1 MIRNYQHIHPITL
14 QELPMNQRPNI
25 LFIQADQL
33 AASVLATYG
42 NKLVKTPNLDRIA
55 AQGTVFENAHT
66 PNPICASSRFAMM
79 SGQYSSRIGAFDNAS
94 EFPATVPTFA
104 HYLRSLGYATCLSG
118 KMHFVGPDQL
128 HGFEERVTTDIYPS
142 DFGWTADWTKKVEPY
157 APSQMSMRG
166 VVESGLC
173 VRSLQMDYDD
183 DVANQSVQ
191 WLFDH
196 TRRGD
201 SKPFLLV
208 SSFTHPH
215 NPFTI
220 SKEYWDL
227 YTDAEIDMPTVPF
240 IPFEERDPWSQRY
253 FKLIRQDEHHVTD
266 AHIRSARHAYYG
278 MVSYLDTK
286 VGMLLD
292 TLEKINALEN
302 TVIIF
307 TADHGDMIGER
318 GMWYKFNPF
327 QNSIRV
333 PLLISAPGAKAGH
346 RVNSN
351 CGLVDLL
358 PTILDLATG
367 GKPPEL
373 VDHCDGRSLS
383 AWLHGTDASWKDE
396 ALIEFTSEGVYAP
409 AFILRK
415 GQYKYVYCEGDP
427 GMMFDMVSD
436 PNELRNLCKESA
448 FTSLAAKMVLEIET
462 RFAPA
467 KVKSEILAS
476 QRKRLFLHSTLLTG
490 QQTHWDYQVKKD
502 ASKQY
507 VRSSATTSTTATK
520 AKARFPFVPTVPP
533 DTPRLPTQ

>member
-1 MIRNYQHIHPITL
+1 MTK
-14 QELPMNQRPNI
+14 RPNI

-33 AASVLATYG
+33 AASVLAAYG
-42 NKLVKTPNLDRIA
+42 NKVVKTPNLDRIA
-55 AQGTVFENAHT
+55 AQGAVFENAYT

-94 EFPATVPTFA
+94 EFPAAVPTFA

-128 HGFEERVTTDIYPS
+128 HGFEERVTTDIYPA
-142 DFGWTADWTKKVEPY
+142 DFGWTADWEKKVEPY

-196 TRRGD
+196 ARRGD
-201 SKPFLLV
+201 DRPFFLL

-220 SKEYWDL
+220 SKEFWDL
-227 YTDAEIDMPTVPF
+227 YDDADIEMPTVPF
-240 IPFEERDPWSQRY
+240 IPLEARDPWSQRY
-253 FKLIRQDEHHVTD
+253 YKLIRQDEHIVTD

-278 MVSYLDTK
+278 MVSYLDSK

-292 TLEKINALEN
+292 TLEKTGVIDN
-302 TVIIF
+302 TVIVF

-318 GMWYKFNPF
+318 GMWYKFNPY

-333 PLLISAPGAKAGH
+333 PLFISAPGARARQ
-346 RVNSN
+346 RVGAN

-358 PTILDLATG
+358 PTLLDLATDG
-367 GKPPEL
+367 NPPEL
-373 VDHCDGRSLS
+373 VDHCDGHSL
-383 AWLHGTDASWKDE
+383 AGWLHGTDESWTDE
-396 ALIEFTSEGVYAP
+396 ALIEFTSEGVYSP

-415 GQYKYVYCEGDP
+415 GKYKYVYCEGDP
-427 GMMFDMVSD
+427 GMLFDMQSD
-436 PNELRNLCKESA
+436 PHELRNLCREAAFSDLSA
-448 FTSLAAKMVLEIET
+448 QFVTEIET
-462 RFAPA
+462 RFKPS
-467 KVKSEILAS
+467 KVKRHVLAS
-476 QRKRLFLHSTLLTG
+476 QRRRLFLHSTLLKGIHTP
-490 QQTHWDYQVKKD
+490 WDFQVRKD
-502 ASKQY
+502 GSKQY

-520 AKARFPFVPTVPP
+520 AKARFPFVPSAPL
-533 DTPRLPTQ
+533 DTPRKS

>member
-1 MIRNYQHIHPITL
+1 MSSQ
-14 QELPMNQRPNI
+14 PNI

-33 AASVLATYG
+33 AASVLPFYG
-42 NKLVKTPNLDRIA
+42 HPLVKTPHLDRLA
-55 AQGTVFENAHT
+55 AMGTVFENAYT

-94 EFPATVPTFA
+94 EFPASVPTFA

-142 DFGWTADWTKKVEPY
+142 DFGWTANWEKKIEPY

-196 TRRGD
+196 ARRND
-201 SKPFLLV
+201 DRPFLLV

-220 SKEYWDL
+220 SKEFWDL
-227 YTDAEIDMPTVPF
+227 YDDADIDLPQVPF
-240 IPFEERDPWSQRY
+240 MPFEERDAWSQRY
-253 FKLIRQDEHHVTD
+253 FKLIRQDEHHVTE

-278 MVSYLDTK
+278 MVSYLDSK
-286 VGMLLD
+286 VGVLLD
-292 TLEKINALEN
+292 TLEKINAIDN

-307 TADHGDMIGER
+307 TADHGEMLGER
-318 GMWYKFNPF
+318 GMWYKFTPF

-333 PLLISAPGAKAGH
+333 PLLISAPGAKTGH
-346 RVNSN
+346 RVSAN
-351 CGLVDLL
+351 CSLVDML
-358 PTILDLATG
+358 PTLLDLAT
-367 GKPPEL
+367 KNHPPEL
-373 VDHCDGRSLS
+373 VDHCDGRSLHT
-383 AWLHGTDASWKDE
+383 WLHGTDSSWKDE
-396 ALIEFTSEGVYAP
+396 TLIEFTSEGVHAP

-415 GQYKYVYCEGDP
+415 GHYKYTYCEGDP
-427 GMMFDMVSD
+427 GMLFDLQKD
-436 PNELRNLCKESA
+436 PLELRNLCQEPE
-448 FTSLAAKMVLEIET
+448 FMPLAQELANEIEA
-462 RFAPA
+462 RFNPS
-467 KVKSEILAS
+467 KVKSEVIAS
-476 QRKRLFLHSTLLTG
+476 QRRRLFLNSTLFKGHHTS
-490 QQTHWDYQVKKD
+490 WDYQVHKD

-520 AKARFPFVPTVPP
+520 AKARFPFVPTAAP
-533 DTPRLPTQ
+533 DTPRKPIP

>member
-1 MIRNYQHIHPITL
+1 MIETPCPYHQQTL
-14 QELPMNQRPNI
+14 TEDTMSSQPNI

-33 AASVLATYG
+33 AASVLPFYG
-42 NKLVKTPNLDRIA
+42 HPLVKTPHLDRLA
-55 AQGTVFENAHT
+55 AMGTVFENAYT

-94 EFPATVPTFA
+94 EFPASVPTFA

-142 DFGWTADWTKKVEPY
+142 DFGWTANWEKKIEPY

-196 TRRGD
+196 ARRND
-201 SKPFLLV
+201 DRPFLLV

-220 SKEYWDL
+220 SKEFWDL
-227 YTDAEIDMPTVPF
+227 YDDADIDLPQVPF
-240 IPFEERDPWSQRY
+240 MPFEERDAWSQRY
-253 FKLIRQDEHHVTD
+253 FKLIRQDEHHVTE

-278 MVSYLDTK
+278 MVSYLDSK
-286 VGMLLD
+286 VGVLLD
-292 TLEKINALEN
+292 TLEKINAIDN

-307 TADHGDMIGER
+307 TADHGEMLGER

-333 PLLISAPGAKAGH
+333 PLLISAPGAKTGH
-346 RVNSN
+346 RVSAN
-351 CGLVDLL
+351 CSLVDML
-358 PTILDLATG
+358 PTLLDLAT
-367 GKPPEL
+367 KNHPPEL
-373 VDHCDGRSLS
+373 VDHCDGRSLHT
-383 AWLHGTDASWKDE
+383 WLHGTDSSWKDE
-396 ALIEFTSEGVYAP
+396 TLIEFTSEGVHAP

-415 GQYKYVYCEGDP
+415 GHYKYTYCEGDP
-427 GMMFDMVSD
+427 GMLFELQKD
-436 PNELRNLCKESA
+436 PLELRNLCQEPE
-448 FTSLAAKMVLEIET
+448 FMPLAQELANEIEA
-462 RFAPA
+462 RFNPS
-467 KVKSEILAS
+467 KVKSEVIAS
-476 QRKRLFLHSTLLTG
+476 QRRRLFLNSTLFKGHHTS
-490 QQTHWDYQVKKD
+490 WDYQVHKD

-520 AKARFPFVPTVPP
+520 AKARFPFVPTAAP
-533 DTPRLPTQ
+533 DTPRKPIP

>member
-1 MIRNYQHIHPITL
+1 MKNAS
-14 QELPMNQRPNI
+14 NI
-25 LFIQADQL
+25 LYIMADQL
-33 AASVLATYG
+33 AASVLSAYG
-42 NKLVKTPNLDRIA
+42 HKLVKTPNLDRLA
-55 AQGTVFENAHT
+55 ARGAVFENAYS

-79 SGQYSSRIGAFDNAS
+79 SGQYSSRIEAFDNAS
-94 EFPATVPTFA
+94 EFPAAVPTFA

-142 DFGWTADWTKKVEPY
+142 DFGWTADWEKKVEPY

-166 VVESGLC
+166 IVESGQC

-196 TRRGD
+196 VRRSD
-201 SKPFLLV
+201 DRPFLLV

-220 SKEYWDL
+220 SKEFWDL
-227 YTDAEIDMPTVPF
+227 YDDAEIDMPTVPF

-253 FKLIRQDEHHVTD
+253 YKLIRQDEHIVTD

-278 MVSYLDTK
+278 MVSYLDQR
-286 VGMLLD
+286 VGQLID
-292 TLEKINALEN
+292 ALEKTGTFDN
-302 TVIIF
+302 TVIVF
-307 TADHGDMIGER
+307 TADHGDMLGER
-318 GMWYKFNPF
+318 GMWYKFNPY
-327 QNSIRV
+327 QGSIRV
-333 PLLISAPGAKAGH
+333 PLFISAPGGKAGQ
-346 RVNSN
+346 RVSAN
-351 CGLVDLL
+351 CGLVDML
-358 PTILDLATG
+358 PTLLDLATG

-373 VDHCDGRSLS
+373 VDHCDGHSL
-383 AWLHGTDASWKDE
+383 ANWLHGTDAAWKDE

-415 GQYKYVYCEGDP
+415 GKYKYVYCEGDP
-427 GMMFDMVSD
+427 GMLFDMEND
-436 PNELRNLCKESA
+436 PHELRNLCQEHEFKPLA
-448 FTSLAAKMVLEIET
+448 NVLAAEIET
-462 RFAPA
+462 RFTPG
-467 KVKSEILAS
+467 KVKENVLAS
-476 QRKRLFLHSTLLTG
+476 QKRRLFLHGALLKG
-490 QQTHWDYQVKKD
+490 QHTPWDYQVRKD

-520 AKARFPFVPTVPP
+520 AKARFPFVPSVPP
-533 DTPRLPTQ
+533 DTPRKT

>member
-1 MIRNYQHIHPITL
+1 MKRA
-14 QELPMNQRPNI
+14 PNI
-25 LFIQADQL
+25 LFIMADQL
-33 AASVLATYG
+33 AASVLPAYG
-42 NKLVKTPNLDRIA
+42 HKLVKTPNLDRLA
-55 AQGTVFENAHT
+55 ARGTVFENAYC

-79 SGQYSSRIGAFDNAS
+79 SGQTSSRIGAFDNAS
-94 EFPATVPTFA
+94 EFPAAVPTFA

-142 DFGWTADWTKKVEPY
+142 DFGWTADWAQKIEPY

-191 WLFDH
+191 WLYDQA
-196 TRRGD
+196 RRTGD
-201 SKPFLLV
+201 KSAADGGAQPFLLV

-220 SKEYWDL
+220 SQEYWDL
-227 YTDAEIDMPTVPF
+227 YRDADIDMPAVPF
-240 IPFEERDPWSQRY
+240 IPYEKRDPWSQRY
-253 FKLIRQDEHHVTD
+253 YKLIRQDEHIVTD

-278 MVSYLDTK
+278 MVSYIDRK

-292 TLEKINALEN
+292 TLEKIGQIDN

-307 TADHGDMIGER
+307 TADHGDMLGER
-318 GMWYKFNPF
+318 GMWYKFNPYE
-327 QNSIRV
+327 NSVRV
-333 PLLISAPGAKAGH
+333 PLFISAPGAKAGQ
-346 RVNSN
+346 RVAAN

-358 PTILDLATG
+358 PTLLDLATG
-367 GKPPEL
+367 GKPPAL
-373 VDHCDGRSLS
+373 VDHCDGHSLS
-383 AWLHGTDASWKDE
+383 KWLNGTDTAWKDE
-396 ALIEFTSEGVYAP
+396 ALVEFTSEGVHAP

-415 GQYKYVYCEGDP
+415 GKYKYVYCEGDP
-427 GMMFDMVSD
+427 GMLFDLQADPRELTNLCSD
-436 PNELRNLCKESA
+436 PA
-448 FTSLAAKMVLEIET
+448 FAALTKQMVDEIET

-467 KVKSEILAS
+467 RVKQEVLAS
-476 QRKRLFLHSTLLTG
+476 QRRRLFLHSTLIKGTY
-490 QQTHWDYQVKKD
+490 TPWDYQVRKD
-502 ASKQY
+502 GAKQY
-507 VRSSATTSTTATK
+507 VRSVATTSTTATK

-533 DTPRLPTQ
+533 DTPRKV

>member
-1 MIRNYQHIHPITL
+1 MKS
-14 QELPMNQRPNI
+14 RPNI

-33 AASVLATYG
+33 AASALAAYG
-42 NKLVKTPNLDRIA
+42 HKLVKTPNLDRIA
-55 AQGTVFENAHT
+55 ARGAVFENAYS

-94 EFPATVPTFA
+94 EFPAAVPTFA
-104 HYLRSLGYATCLSG
+104 HYLRSMGYSTCLSG

-142 DFGWTADWTKKVEPY
+142 DFGWTADWEKKVEPY

-166 VVESGLC
+166 IVESGLC

-196 TRRGD
+196 ARRRTDD
-201 SKPFLLV
+201 SPFLLV

-227 YTDAEIDMPTVPF
+227 YADADIDMPAVPF
-240 IPFEERDPWSQRY
+240 IPYEQRDPWSQRY
-253 FKLIRQDEHHVTD
+253 YKLIRQDEHIVTD

-278 MVSYLDTK
+278 MVSYLDSK
-286 VGMLLD
+286 VGQLLD
-292 TLEKINALEN
+292 ALEKTNTLDN
-302 TVIIF
+302 TVIVF
-307 TADHGDMIGER
+307 TADHGDMLGER
-318 GMWYKFNPF
+318 GMWYKFNPY

-333 PLLISAPGAKAGH
+333 PLFISAPGAKAGQ
-346 RVNSN
+346 RVRAN

-358 PTILDLATG
+358 PTLLDLATD
-367 GKPPEL
+367 GKPPAL
-373 VDHCDGRSLS
+373 ADHCDGHSL
-383 AWLHGTDASWKDE
+383 AGWLNGTDATWKDE

-415 GQYKYVYCEGDP
+415 GKYKYVYCAGDP
-427 GMMFDMVSD
+427 GMLFDLESD
-436 PNELRNLCKESA
+436 PRELRNLCKEA
-448 FTSLAAKMVLEIET
+448 EFAAVAKQFVDEIEN

-467 KVKSEILAS
+467 KVKEEVLAS
-476 QRKRLFLHSTLLTG
+476 QKRRLFLHSTLLKGAHTS
-490 QQTHWDYQVKKD
+490 WDYQVRKD

-533 DTPRLPTQ
+533 DHPRQS

>member
-1 MIRNYQHIHPITL
+1 MVKQ
-14 QELPMNQRPNI
+14 PNI

-33 AASVLATYG
+33 AASVLAAYG
-42 NKLVKTPNLDRIA
+42 NKIVKTPNLDKVA
-55 AQGTVFENAHT
+55 ARGAVFENAYS

-79 SGQYSSRIGAFDNAS
+79 SGQYSTRIGAFDNAS
-94 EFPATVPTFA
+94 EFPASIPTFA

-128 HGFEERVTTDIYPS
+128 HGFEERITTDIYPS
-142 DFGWTADWTKKVEPY
+142 DFGWTADWAKKVEPY

-196 TRRGD
+196 TRRADG
-201 SKPFLLV
+201 KPFMLV

-220 SKEYWDL
+220 SKEFWDL
-227 YTDAEIDMPTVPF
+227 YADADIDMPTVPF

-253 FKLIRQDEHHVTD
+253 YKLIRQDEHQVTD

-292 TLEKINALEN
+292 TLQKIDALDN

-318 GMWYKFNPF
+318 GMWYKFNPY

-333 PLLISAPGAKAGH
+333 PLIISAPGAKAGQ
-346 RVNSN
+346 RVSAN
-351 CGLVDLL
+351 CSLVDLL
-358 PTILDLATG
+358 PTMLDLATQG
-367 GKPPEL
+367 HPPEL
-373 VDHCDGRSLS
+373 VDRCDGRNL
-383 AWLHGTDASWKDE
+383 AKWLHGTDTNWVDE
-396 ALIEFTSEGVYAP
+396 TLVEFTSEGVHAP
-409 AFILRK
+409 AFIFRK
-415 GQYKYVYCEGDP
+415 GKYKYVYCEGDP
-427 GMMFDMVSD
+427 GMMFDLQSD
-436 PNELRNLCKESA
+436 PHELRNLCKETEFA
-448 FTSLAAKMVLEIET
+448 VLALQMVSEIET
-462 RFAPA
+462 RFAPS

-476 QRKRLFLHSTLLTG
+476 QRRRLFLHTTLLTG
-490 QQTHWDYQVKKD
+490 QQTHWDYQVHKD

-520 AKARFPFVPTVPP
+520 AKARYPFVPTVPP
-533 DTPRLPTQ
+533 DTPRVTTK

>member
-1 MIRNYQHIHPITL
+1 MVKQ
-14 QELPMNQRPNI
+14 PNI

-33 AASVLATYG
+33 AASVLAAYG
-42 NKLVKTPNLDRIA
+42 NKIVKTPNLDKVA
-55 AQGTVFENAHT
+55 ARGAVFENAYS

-79 SGQYSSRIGAFDNAS
+79 SGQYSTRIGAFDNAS
-94 EFPATVPTFA
+94 EFPASIPTFA

-128 HGFEERVTTDIYPS
+128 HGFEERITTDIYPS
-142 DFGWTADWTKKVEPY
+142 DFGWTADWAKKVEPY

-196 TRRGD
+196 TRRADG
-201 SKPFLLV
+201 KPFMLV

-220 SKEYWDL
+220 SKEFWDL
-227 YTDAEIDMPTVPF
+227 YADADIDMPTVPF

-253 FKLIRQDEHHVTD
+253 YKLIRQDEHQVTD

-292 TLEKINALEN
+292 TLQKIDALDN

-318 GMWYKFNPF
+318 GMWYKFNPY

-333 PLLISAPGAKAGH
+333 PLIISAPGAKAGQ
-346 RVNSN
+346 RVSAN
-351 CGLVDLL
+351 CSLVDLL
-358 PTILDLATG
+358 PTMLDLATQG
-367 GKPPEL
+367 HPPEL
-373 VDHCDGRSLS
+373 VDRCDGRSLTK
-383 AWLHGTDASWKDE
+383 WLHGTDTNWVDE
-396 ALIEFTSEGVYAP
+396 TLVEFTSEGVHAP
-409 AFILRK
+409 AFIFRK
-415 GQYKYVYCEGDP
+415 GKYKYVYCEGDP
-427 GMMFDMVSD
+427 GMMFDLQSD
-436 PNELRNLCKESA
+436 PHELRNLCKETEFA
-448 FTSLAAKMVLEIET
+448 VLALQMVSEIET
-462 RFAPA
+462 RFAPS

-476 QRKRLFLHSTLLTG
+476 QRRRLFLHTTLLTG
-490 QQTHWDYQVKKD
+490 QQTHWDYQVHKD
-502 ASKQY
+502 AAKQY

-520 AKARFPFVPTVPP
+520 AKARYPFVPTVPP
-533 DTPRLPTQ
+533 DTPRVTTK

>member
-1 MIRNYQHIHPITL
+1 MKRP
-14 QELPMNQRPNI
+14 PNI
-25 LFIQADQL
+25 LFIMADQL
-33 AASVLATYG
+33 AASALAAYG
-42 NKLVKTPNLDRIA
+42 NKLVKTPNLNRLA
-55 AQGTVFENAHT
+55 AQGVVFENAYC

-94 EFPATVPTFA
+94 EFPAAVPTFA

-142 DFGWTADWTKKVEPY
+142 DFGWTADWVKQVEPY

-191 WLFDH
+191 WLFDQA
-196 TRRGD
+196 RRPD
-201 SKPFLLV
+201 DKPFLLV

-220 SKEYWDL
+220 SQQYWDL
-227 YTDAEIDMPTVPF
+227 YDDDGIDMPAVPF
-240 IPFEERDPWSQRY
+240 IPYDKRDPWSQRY
-253 FKLIRQDEHHVTD
+253 YKLIRQDEHIVTD

-278 MVSYLDTK
+278 MVSFVDSK
-286 VGMLLD
+286 VGTLLD
-292 TLEKINALEN
+292 TLEKIGVLDN
-302 TVIIF
+302 TVVVF
-307 TADHGDMIGER
+307 TADHGDMLGER
-318 GMWYKFNPF
+318 GMWYKFNPYE
-327 QNSIRV
+327 QSIKV
-333 PLLISAPGAKAGH
+333 PLFISAPGAKAGH
-346 RVNSN
+346 RVGAN

-358 PTILDLATG
+358 PTLLDLATG

-373 VDHCDGRSLS
+373 VDRCDGHSLTG
-383 AWLHGTDASWKDE
+383 WLRGTDASWHDE

-415 GQYKYVYCEGDP
+415 GKYKYVYCEGDP
-427 GMMFDMVSD
+427 GMLFDMQDD
-436 PNELRNLCKESA
+436 PKELRNLCADSA
-448 FTSLAAKMVLEIET
+448 FADLARQFVDQIET

-467 KVKSEILAS
+467 EVKAQVLAS
-476 QRKRLFLHSTLLTG
+476 QRRRLFLHSTLTKG
-490 QQTHWDYQVKKD
+490 VYTPWDYQVRKD
-502 ASKQY
+502 ASRQY
-507 VRSSATTSTTATK
+507 VRSVSTTSTTATK
-520 AKARFPFVPTVPP
+520 AKARFPFVPAVPP
-533 DTPRLPTQ
+533 DTPRKS

>member
-1 MIRNYQHIHPITL
+1 MSSQ
-14 QELPMNQRPNI
+14 PNI

-33 AASVLATYG
+33 AASVLPFYG
-42 NKLVKTPNLDRIA
+42 HPLVKTPHLDRLA
-55 AQGTVFENAHT
+55 AMGTVFENAYT

-94 EFPATVPTFA
+94 EFPASVPTFA

-142 DFGWTADWTKKVEPY
+142 DFGWTANWEKKIEPY

-196 TRRGD
+196 ARRND
-201 SKPFLLV
+201 DRPFLLV

-220 SKEYWDL
+220 SKEFWDL
-227 YTDAEIDMPTVPF
+227 YDDADIDLPQVPF
-240 IPFEERDPWSQRY
+240 MPFEERDAWSQRY
-253 FKLIRQDEHHVTD
+253 FKLIRQDEHHVTE

-278 MVSYLDTK
+278 MVSYLDSK
-286 VGMLLD
+286 VGVLLD
-292 TLEKINALEN
+292 TLEKINAIDN

-307 TADHGDMIGER
+307 TADHGEMLGER

-333 PLLISAPGAKAGH
+333 PLLISAPGAKTGH
-346 RVNSN
+346 RVSAN
-351 CGLVDLL
+351 CSLVDML
-358 PTILDLATG
+358 PTLLDLAT
-367 GKPPEL
+367 KNHPPEL
-373 VDHCDGRSLS
+373 VDHCDGRSLHT
-383 AWLHGTDASWKDE
+383 WLHGTDSSWKDE
-396 ALIEFTSEGVYAP
+396 TLIEFTSEGVHAP

-415 GQYKYVYCEGDP
+415 GHYKYTYCEGDP
-427 GMMFDMVSD
+427 GMLFDLQKD
-436 PNELRNLCKESA
+436 PLELRNLCQEPE
-448 FTSLAAKMVLEIET
+448 FMPLAQELANEIEA
-462 RFAPA
+462 RFNPS
-467 KVKSEILAS
+467 KVKSEVIAS
-476 QRKRLFLHSTLLTG
+476 QRRRLFLNSTLFKGHHTS
-490 QQTHWDYQVKKD
+490 WDYQVHKD

-520 AKARFPFVPTVPP
+520 AKARFPFVPTAAP
-533 DTPRLPTQ
+533 DTPRKPIP

>member
-1 MIRNYQHIHPITL
+1 MTAQ
-14 QELPMNQRPNI
+14 PNI
-25 LFIQADQL
+25 LLIQADQL
-33 AASVLATYG
+33 AASVLNAYG
-42 NKLVKTPNLDRIA
+42 HKLVKTPHLDRIA
-55 AQGTVFENAHT
+55 ARGAVFENAYT

-79 SGQYSSRIGAFDNAS
+79 SGQYSSRIGAFDNGS
-94 EFPATVPTFA
+94 EFPASIPTFA

-142 DFGWTADWTKKVEPY
+142 DFGWTADWEKQVEPY

-196 TRRGD
+196 VRRTDG
-201 SKPFLLV
+201 KPFLHV
-208 SSFTHPH
+208 ASFTHPH

-220 SKEYWDL
+220 SKEFWDM
-227 YTDAEIDMPTVPF
+227 YQDADIDMPAVPH
-240 IPFEERDPWSQRY
+240 IPFDQRDPWSQRY
-253 FKLIRQDEHHVTD
+253 YKLIRQDEHIVTD
-266 AHIRSARHAYYG
+266 VHIRSARHAYYG
-278 MVSYLDTK
+278 MVSYLDSK
-286 VGMLLD
+286 VGMLLNA
-292 TLEKINALEN
+292 LEQINALDN

-333 PLLISAPGAKAGH
+333 PLFISAPGAKAGQ
-346 RVNSN
+346 RVSAN
-351 CGLVDLL
+351 CSLIDLL
-358 PTILDLATG
+358 PTMLNLATS
-367 GKPPEL
+367 GKPPAL
-373 VDHCDGRSLS
+373 ADHCDGRDLS
-383 AWLHGTDASWKDE
+383 AWLYGTDTTWRDE
-396 ALIEFTSEGVYAP
+396 TLIEFTSEGVYAP

-415 GQYKYVYCEGDP
+415 GPYKYVYCEGDP
-427 GMMFDMVSD
+427 GMLFDLLAD
-436 PNELRNLCKESA
+436 PHELRNLCQEREFEALAKQ
-448 FTSLAAKMVLEIET
+448 LAAEIED

-467 KVKSEILAS
+467 QVKRDVLAS
-476 QRKRLFLHSTLLTG
+476 QRRRLFLHPSLLTG
-490 QQTHWDYQVKKD
+490 VQTHWDYQVRKD

-520 AKARFPFVPTVPP
+520 AKARYPFVPTVPP
-533 DTPRLPTQ
+533 DTPRGTSK

>member
-1 MIRNYQHIHPITL
+1 
-14 QELPMNQRPNI
+14 MNSQPNI

-33 AASVLATYG
+33 AASVLSSYG
-42 NKLVKTPNLDRIA
+42 HRLVKTPNLDRIA
-55 AQGTVFENAHT
+55 AMGTVFENAYT

-79 SGQYSSRIGAFDNAS
+79 SGQYSTRIGAFDNAS
-94 EFPATVPTFA
+94 EFPASVPTFA

-142 DFGWTADWTKKVEPY
+142 DFGWTADWEKKVEPY

-196 TRRGD
+196 ARRADGR
-201 SKPFLLV
+201 PFLLV

-220 SKEYWDL
+220 SQEFWDL
-227 YTDAEIDMPTVPF
+227 YQDADIDMPSVPF

-253 FKLIRQDEHHVTD
+253 FKLIRQDEHKVTE

-278 MVSYLDTK
+278 MVSYLDSK
-286 VGMLLD
+286 VGMLLE
-292 TLEKINALEN
+292 TLKKINALDN

-307 TADHGDMIGER
+307 TADHGEMLGER

-333 PLLISAPGAKAGH
+333 PLFISAPGAKAAH
-346 RVNSN
+346 RVSAN
-351 CGLVDLL
+351 CSLVDML
-358 PTILDLATG
+358 PTLLDLATNG
-367 GKPPEL
+367 HSPAL
-373 VDHCDGRSLS
+373 VDRCDGRSLK
-383 AWLHGTDASWKDE
+383 AWLNGTDPTWKDE
-396 ALIEFTSEGVYAP
+396 TLIEFTSEGVHAP

-427 GMMFDMVSD
+427 GMLFDLQND
-436 PNELRNLCKESA
+436 PMELRNLCLENEFSA
-448 FTSLAAKMVLEIET
+448 IAMQLAREIED
-462 RFAPA
+462 RFEPA
-467 KVKSEILAS
+467 RVKTEVLAS
-476 QRKRLFLHSTLLTG
+476 QRRRLFLNASLFKG
-490 QQTHWDYQVKKD
+490 QHTSWDYQVHKD

-533 DTPRLPTQ
+533 DTPRQPPQ

>member
-1 MIRNYQHIHPITL
+1 MTKA
-14 QELPMNQRPNI
+14 PNI

-33 AASVLATYG
+33 AASALAAYG
-42 NKLVKTPNLDRIA
+42 HKLVKTPNLDRLA
-55 AQGTVFENAHT
+55 ARGTVFENAYS

-79 SGQYSSRIGAFDNAS
+79 SGQYSSRIGAFDNGS
-94 EFPATVPTFA
+94 EFPAAVPTFA

-142 DFGWTADWTKKVEPY
+142 DFGWTADWKKQVEPY

-191 WLFDH
+191 WLYDH
-196 TRRGD
+196 VRRAPD
-201 SKPFLLV
+201 KPFLHV
-208 SSFTHPH
+208 ASFTHPH

-220 SKEYWDL
+220 SQKYWDL
-227 YTDAEIDMPTVPF
+227 YADSDIDMPAVPF
-240 IPFEERDPWSQRY
+240 IPYEQRDAWSQRY
-253 FKLIRQDEHHVTD
+253 YKLIRQDEHIVTD
-266 AHIRSARHAYYG
+266 NHIRSARHAYYS
-278 MVSYLDTK
+278 MISYLDEK

-292 TLEKINALEN
+292 ALHATGTSEN

-307 TADHGDMIGER
+307 TADHGEMLGER
-318 GMWYKFNPF
+318 GMWYKFNPYE
-327 QNSIRV
+327 QAIRV
-333 PLLISAPGAKAGH
+333 PLFISGPGLRTGH
-346 RVNSN
+346 RVGAN

-358 PTILDLATG
+358 PTMLDLATN
-367 GKPPEL
+367 GKPPQL
-373 VDHCDGRSLS
+373 ADHCDGHSLKG
-383 AWLHGTDASWKDE
+383 WLNGIDSTWNDE

-415 GQYKYVYCEGDP
+415 GRYKYVYCEGDP
-427 GMMFDMVSD
+427 GILIDLQDD
-436 PNELRNLCKESA
+436 PHELRNLCKEDA
-448 FTSLAAKMVLEIET
+448 FKNLANDFAKEIET
-462 RFAPA
+462 RFSP
-467 KVKSEILAS
+467 VKLKTEIMAS
-476 QRKRLFLHSTLLTG
+476 QRRRIFLHSALMRG
-490 QQTHWDYQVKKD
+490 EHVPWDYQVRKD

-520 AKARFPFVPTVPP
+520 ARARFPYVPTVAP
-533 DTPRLPTQ
+533 DTPRDPGAE

>member
-1 MIRNYQHIHPITL
+1 MSSQ
-14 QELPMNQRPNI
+14 PNI

-33 AASVLATYG
+33 AASVLPFYG
-42 NKLVKTPNLDRIA
+42 HPLVKTPHLDRLA
-55 AQGTVFENAHT
+55 AMGTVFENAYT

-94 EFPATVPTFA
+94 EFPASVPTFA

-142 DFGWTADWTKKVEPY
+142 DFGWTANWEKKIEPY

-196 TRRGD
+196 ARRHD
-201 SKPFLLV
+201 DRPFLLV

-220 SKEYWDL
+220 SKEFWDL
-227 YTDAEIDMPTVPF
+227 YDDADIDLPQVPF
-240 IPFEERDPWSQRY
+240 MPFEERDAWSQRY
-253 FKLIRQDEHHVTD
+253 FKLIRQDEHHVTE

-278 MVSYLDTK
+278 MVSYLDSK
-286 VGMLLD
+286 VGVLLD
-292 TLEKINALEN
+292 TLEKINALDN

-307 TADHGDMIGER
+307 TADHGEMLGER

-333 PLLISAPGAKAGH
+333 PLLISAPGAKTGH
-346 RVNSN
+346 RVSAN
-351 CGLVDLL
+351 CSLVDML
-358 PTILDLATG
+358 PTLLDLAT
-367 GKPPEL
+367 KNHPPEL
-373 VDHCDGRSLS
+373 VDRCDGRSLYT
-383 AWLHGTDASWKDE
+383 WLHGTDSSWKDE
-396 ALIEFTSEGVYAP
+396 TLIEFTSEGVHAP

-415 GQYKYVYCEGDP
+415 GHYKYTYCEGDP
-427 GMMFDMVSD
+427 GMLFDLQKD
-436 PNELRNLCKESA
+436 PLELRNLCQEPE
-448 FTSLAAKMVLEIET
+448 FTALAQELANEIEA
-462 RFAPA
+462 RFNPS
-467 KVKSEILAS
+467 KVKTEVLAS
-476 QRKRLFLHSTLLTG
+476 QRRRLFLNSTLFKGHHTS
-490 QQTHWDYQVKKD
+490 WDYQVHKD

-520 AKARFPFVPTVPP
+520 AKARFPFVPTAAP
-533 DTPRLPTQ
+533 DTPRKPIP